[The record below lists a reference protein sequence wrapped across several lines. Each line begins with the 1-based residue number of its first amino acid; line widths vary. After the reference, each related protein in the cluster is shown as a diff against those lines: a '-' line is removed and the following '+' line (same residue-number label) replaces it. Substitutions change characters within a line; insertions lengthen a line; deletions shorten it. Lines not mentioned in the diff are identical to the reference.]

1 LTYRI
6 ILYILLTEIIGV
18 LKSMAEET
26 KQSSTLSPEVNDVMR
41 TLVTA
46 IRIVKLYP
54 PNNPVYSQSVKDS
67 YDALS
72 LLLENTPECYVGVQK
87 AFFTYLQTPV
97 GKDTEA
103 NRAIAFDLFNKGI
116 RNITFCKG
124 VNAKEMLD
132 LFQALA
138 LQAKDIGV
146 QNGIAS
152 ILWEKG
158 ASHINV
164 TEAGLD
170 EIITSDTKI
179 DKDNIPGSSK
189 TSVGVFTGHT
199 LVLDSLLSN
208 HENFAA
214 AMVALAKE
222 TKGEHET
229 VEDRLFTLYQEAA
242 DKILK
247 EHPDQKDA
255 LFEALAMS
263 AMSLEQPYRDA
274 LIAGK
279 LYAGLDSEMMGKREP
294 EAEEQV
300 PSVYHEIMTARFLDL
315 WTVKQVAELLKKLT
329 EKDAESSASM
339 SRDLSGVPLSSDTG
353 EIAKEISRQLE
364 NDTEVLQSMSRAV
377 TELNIIDV
385 TMHTLISLIPLVK
398 SPYHDT
404 PDDKEIASFAG
415 MIRQLEEMLNYLLIN
430 KDYDRV
436 SVITSAFH
444 TPVDPAFKPRM
455 LEALRKTYSKDFIIS
470 TIQDLQNYTNGS
482 FEYVSAHSYL
492 SAMERE
498 TTGVLLEM
506 LAKETGN
513 KSRAFLL
520 ELLKS
525 FGRNQISLLGD
536 HLSVGSLALVRDIIN
551 ILSEIKSDQ
560 AATILHKAADN
571 KNVKI
576 RQEVIKGLVSIGGK
590 KAAGVLGKLLKDE
603 DSTVQLMAIRGF
615 GEIKEISIDDAKPLM
630 TFLADR
636 PLKKKDQ
643 ELTLEAIKALGKAGG
658 PAAEDLLNGYTKVS
672 WWKSRKLQNERKE
685 AALKA
690 MAEIKRRRG
699 AGGSAKR

>member
-1 LTYRI
+1 
-6 ILYILLTEIIGV
+6 
-18 LKSMAEET
+18 MPEES
-26 KQSSTLSPEVNDVMR
+26 KQSSNLPPEVNDVMR
-41 TLVTA
+41 TLVTG

-54 PNNPVYSQSVKDS
+54 PNNPVYSQSVKDAHN
-67 YDALS
+67 ALS
-72 LLLENTPECYVGVQK
+72 LFLDNIPECYVGVQK
-87 AFFTYLQTPV
+87 AYFTYEQTPV

-103 NRAIAFDLFNKGI
+103 NRSIAHDLFTKGI
-116 RNITFCKG
+116 RSIVFGKDVT
-124 VNAKEMLD
+124 VKEMLD

-138 LQAKDIGV
+138 LQAKDIGM
-146 QNGIAS
+146 QNGVAS

-170 EIITSDTKI
+170 EIITSDTKAEK
-179 DKDNIPGSSK
+179 DKDSILGAAK
-189 TSVGVFTGHT
+189 QAAGGFTGHT
-199 LVLDSLLSN
+199 LVLDNLLNDHAS
-208 HENFAA
+208 FAA
-214 AMVALAKE
+214 AMLTLAQE
-222 TKGEHET
+222 TKGKHET
-229 VEDRLFTLYQEAA
+229 VEDRLFSLYQEAA
-242 DKILK
+242 EKILK

-255 LFEALAMS
+255 LFEALALS

-279 LYAGLDSEMMGKREP
+279 FYAGLDSKQTEKLKSETEERVPNVVHEMMTG
-294 EAEEQV
+294 
-300 PSVYHEIMTARFLDL
+300 RFLDL
-315 WTVKQVAELLKKLT
+315 WTVKQVSELLKKLT
-329 EKDAESSASM
+329 GRETGTPDLTPY
-339 SRDLSGVPLSSDTG
+339 DLSGVPLLSDTVAIAD
-353 EIAKEISRQLE
+353 EINQHQKEDIEALK
-364 NDTEVLQSMSRAV
+364 SMSSAINEQGILDATMRA
-377 TELNIIDV
+377 
-385 TMHTLISLIPLVK
+385 LIALIPLVK

-404 PDDKEIASFAG
+404 PSDKEIASFAG
-415 MIRQLEEMLNYLLIN
+415 IIRQLEEMLNYLLNN

-436 SVITSAFH
+436 STISSAFH
-444 TPVDPAFKPRM
+444 IPVDPAFKPRM

-470 TIQDLQNYTNGS
+470 TIKDLQNYAKGS

-506 LAKETGN
+506 LTKETDN
-513 KSRAFLL
+513 KSRAFFL
-520 ELLKS
+520 ELLRD
-525 FGRNQISLLGD
+525 FGRRQISLLGD
-536 HLSVGSLALVRDIIN
+536 HLAGGSLAIVRDIIN

-560 AATILHKAADN
+560 AATVLHKAAEN

-603 DSTVQLMAIRGF
+603 DGTVQLMAIRGF
-615 GEIKEISIDDAKPLM
+615 GEIKEISADDAKPLM

-643 ELTLEAIKALGKAGG
+643 ELILEAIKALGKAGG

-672 WWKSRKLQNERKE
+672 WWRSRKLQVERKE

-699 AGGSAKR
+699 AGGTTKR